1 MNKFLDTLLF
11 FILVFNG
18 YSQSGFT
25 RQLPDSSGN
34 ARPLIDVA
42 GKERVVNLRDF
53 AIPAALM
60 TYGIVAISIDSLNEF
75 DEEVK
80 EMLWVGRK
88 QADLQIDDYLQHA
101 PAVSVYLLNAMG
113 IKGKHNFRDR
123 TAIYLLSNF
132 LVNNVAHPV
141 KRLAR
146 RNRPDASDFESFPSL
161 HTARAFANAEFLR
174 VEFKDVSPWYG
185 IAGYTIAAATGYLR
199 IYNNK
204 HWLSDIVAGA
214 GLGILSTKIAYW
226 LYAKIGKL
234 VFDKRSETS
243 VLKGY

>member
-1 MNKFLDTLLF
+1 
-11 FILVFNG
+11 
-18 YSQSGFT
+18 
-25 RQLPDSSGN
+25 
-34 ARPLIDVA
+34 
-42 GKERVVNLRDF
+42 
-53 AIPAALM
+53 
-60 TYGIVAISIDSLNEF
+60 
-75 DEEVK
+75 
-80 EMLWVGRK
+80 
-88 QADLQIDDYLQHA
+88 
-101 PAVSVYLLNAMG
+101 
-113 IKGKHNFRDR
+113 
-123 TAIYLLSNF
+123 
-132 LVNNVAHPV
+132 VNNVAHPV

-146 RNRPDASDFESFPSL
+146 RDRPDASDFESFPSL